1 VTRRERELRRLARD
15 RGWVLERARKHWRLV
30 SPSGEVV
37 TTSATPSSSFT
48 YQLLRTEMA
57 RAERRAR

>member
-1 VTRRERELRRLARD
+1 VTRRERELRRLAREH
-15 RGWVLERARKHWRLV
+15 GWRLERTRRHWRLIA
-30 SPSGEVV
+30 PNGEVV